1 MEEERDRS
9 AVIMDPQG
17 VTHRNCY
24 RRMILIPKIL
34 RFLHTPRG
42 KLFPIRQQSRGGH
55 PDVLV
60 DGLYSA
66 IRAFD

>member
-1 MEEERDRS
+1 
-9 AVIMDPQG
+9 